1 MGVSRAR
8 VLIRV
13 PLPQVWGFLI
23 RPENMYLWG
32 PPTRPVTGIDRP
44 LQVGDR
50 LTWDRRDFFWNHRQ
64 ALLVE
69 KVLPGQSLQLRD
81 LTATVESIPLIAGS
95 IMSKKLAEGIDAL
108 VLDVKVGSGAF
119 MKTRDDART
128 LARTLAAIGRGMG
141 KNVSALLTAMDEP
154 LGRAVGNALEVV
166 ETIELLRGGPGVPG

>member
-81 LTATVESIPLIAGS
+81 LTATGMNVTVTLSVEKAEDREATWVEEAIFYSLGSGRVLQWLDRWLINPVFNLLVAHKGSQVFRRLQSLLEKPHTDSIP
-95 IMSKKLAEGIDAL
+95 
-108 VLDVKVGSGAF
+108 GSGQEEH
-119 MKTRDDART
+119 
-128 LARTLAAIGRGMG
+128 RG
-141 KNVSALLTAMDEP
+141 A
-154 LGRAVGNALEVV
+154 
-166 ETIELLRGGPGVPG
+166 